1 MTVEADL
8 VLHNASQLATL
19 SLPRGRAHAGVEMQE
34 LAIVEGGAV
43 AVAGGRI
50 AAVGCLDEVRAAV
63 SVGPRT
69 QLLDAGGRLVTPG
82 LVDAHTHLVFAGS
95 REDEF
100 VQKVVDGLSYEAI
113 EERGGGILRTVA
125 ATRRA
130 SSEELLRQARPVLAR
145 MFANGATTVEAKSG
159 YALDTPGEIRLLEA
173 VRDLDREGPVDL
185 VPTFFGTHDV
195 PAEHRGS
202 RDRYLD
208 TVIEEMLPEVADR
221 RLALFMDSGTAYPP
235 EQTAALYAAARARGL
250 AIKVHAD
257 EFRAVGGAELA
268 AKWNAVS
275 AEHCICST
283 DEGIEAMARSGVIA
297 VLLPC
302 VPLVHRLDHAADA
315 RRFIGRGMAVALGT
329 DFNPSCLVESMQLV
343 MALGCYAS
351 RMSPAEALTAATV
364 NAAFAVGRGDRIG
377 SIEPGKQAD
386 MVIWDVSTHTQLAER
401 LGGNLVA
408 VCIKDGRVY
417 TRAAALQQQLGG
429 GERNG

>member
-1 MTVEADL
+1 MTIEADL
-8 VLHNASQLATL
+8 LVHNASQLATL
-19 SLPRGRAHAGVEMQE
+19 ARPGGRAHRGAEMQD
-34 LAIVEGGAV
+34 LAIVEAGAV

-50 AAVGCLDEVRAAV
+50 AAVGKLDEVRAAV
-63 SVGPRT
+63 KVGPRT
-69 QLLDAGGRLVTPG
+69 RLLDAGGRLVTPG

-100 VQKVVDGLSYEAI
+100 VQKVVDGLSYQAI
-113 EERGGGILRTVA
+113 EQRGGGIPRTVA

-130 SSEELLRQARPVLAR
+130 GTEELLRQARPVLAR

-173 VRDLDREGPVDL
+173 VKHLDREGPVEL
-185 VPTFFGTHDV
+185 VATFFGTHDV
-195 PAEHRGS
+195 PPEHQAS
-202 RDRYLD
+202 RERYLEM
-208 TVIEEMLPEVADR
+208 VIGEMLPAVADR
-221 RLALFMDSGTAYPP
+221 RLALFVDSGTAYPP
-235 EQTAALYAAARARGL
+235 DQTAALYRAARARGL
-250 AIKVHAD
+250 GIKVHAD
-257 EFRAVGGAELA
+257 EFRPVGGAETA
-268 AKWNAVS
+268 AAWSAVS

-283 DEGIEAMARSGVIA
+283 DEGIEAMARAGVIA

-343 MALGCYAS
+343 LALGCYAS

-364 NAAFAVGRGDRIG
+364 NAAFAVGRGDRVG

-386 MVIWDVSTHTQLAER
+386 IVIWEAANPAQLAER

-408 VCIKDGRVY
+408 ACIKAGRVHGWA
-417 TRAAALQQQLGG
+417 RAVREQQ
-429 GERNG
+429 GEGARNG